1 MKNAL
6 KKLVV
11 GLVVAVL
18 GCAAFAVTYTN
29 RIGQVVVVGT
39 NGVVTSVTDP
49 NVADGS
55 FRTNAPPGGVIIS
68 TNTTVS
74 TGSYGIPDIGWFLVG
89 TVSGRVYIATSY
101 TNWTQLN

>member
-1 MKNAL
+1 MKTLKIVLVGAL
-6 KKLVV
+6 
-11 GLVVAVL
+11 VAL
-18 GCAAFAVTYTN
+18 FGYAALAVTYTN
-29 RIGQVVVVGT
+29 RIGQVVVVST

-49 NVADGS
+49 NAADGS

-74 TGSYGIPDIGWFLVG
+74 PGSYGIPDIGWFLVG
-89 TVSGRVYIATSY
+89 TVSGRVYMATSY